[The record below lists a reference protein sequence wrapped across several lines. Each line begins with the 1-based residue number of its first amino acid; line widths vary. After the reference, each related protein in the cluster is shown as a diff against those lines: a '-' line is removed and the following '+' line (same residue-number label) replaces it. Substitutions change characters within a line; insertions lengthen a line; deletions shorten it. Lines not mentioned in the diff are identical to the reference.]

1 MCHIAKHVPRL
12 TDTVSVFVSTEYLK
26 NDIITRLLLDPFIER
41 NNLLLYHNI
50 NNVTFDAI

>member
-41 NNLLLYHNI
+41 NNLLLYHNKLTEL
-50 NNVTFDAI
+50 VQ